1 MTELKYLSKENMV
14 GRSMRF
20 NYSSCS
26 LLSVSIWWRKCSSS
40 LHKLS
45 GEQNVVVLVLP
56 SPPLPLP
63 PGNHHH
69 LPNLMKIPLH
79 EGADTLWCQH
89 PRGTGEDLVARCSSW
104 EALMSSPA
112 GWVWDVWRMK
122 SCLTNYSYGMFFPRV
137 CVLWAVGYESENKGD
152 V

>member
-14 GRSMRF
+14 GSSMRF
-20 NYSSCS
+20 NYFSCS

-40 LHKLS
+40 LHTLS
-45 GEQNVVVLVLP
+45 GEQNVVVVVLP
-56 SPPLPLP
+56 SPPLPLAL
-63 PGNHHH
+63 GNHHH
-69 LPNLMKIPLH
+69 LPTRMTIPLH
-79 EGADTLWCQH
+79 EGADTLWWQH

-112 GWVWDVWRMK
+112 GWVWHVSRMK
-122 SCLTNYSYGMFFPRV
+122 SFLTNYSYGVFFPPV